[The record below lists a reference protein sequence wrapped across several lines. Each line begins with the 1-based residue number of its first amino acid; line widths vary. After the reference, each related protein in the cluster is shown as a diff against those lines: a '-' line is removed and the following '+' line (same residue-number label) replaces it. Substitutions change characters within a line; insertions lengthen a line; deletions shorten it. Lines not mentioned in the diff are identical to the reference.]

1 LLQKEQE
8 QELQQQLL
16 MKKNKTSKSSMESR
30 LEAKQKKADMLK
42 KSLQLQIAKGRG
54 TRPWRAR
61 ATACMRFEPLLPP
74 STVCHPHPRWYSA
87 CRRS

>member
-54 TRPWRAR
+54 HEAMAGAR
-61 ATACMRFEPLLPP
+61 DRMHAL
-74 STVCHPHPRWYSA
+74 
-87 CRRS
+87 